1 MNYIQKIQTV
11 VQLQSSDLFESVLS
25 KIYNEM
31 LTLWGILHPLII
43 SLTVIPLP
51 VYEHKKK

>member
-25 KIYNEM
+25 KIYHEM